1 MNSNLSIKPWGR
13 RAGRS
18 FRVRGAK
25 FSRCNRRRGNTH
37 QQHTSGD
44 LSDEDARRDLFFEQ
58 KPASRGADRAG
69 IKESSKAIR
78 GGELPRIGF
87 VSNKSTYEN
96 THPVRRDLCSGW
108 TLVLHDRGQGTG
120 GHDHDYPYGDGGRT
134 HSDQHEYDCDQ
145 AKRRRLLSRQFEF
158 VAKRGTPHASPFFVV
173 ASYYIE
179 GYRCYPSL
187 GRCFGFFDCLLTNDW
202 RDCL

>member
-1 MNSNLSIKPWGR
+1 MATRSMKHWHR
-13 RAGRS
+13 RTRLILASYRCEIFSTRS
-18 FRVRGAK
+18 AAPQRPSTAH
-25 FSRCNRRRGNTH
+25 NRR
-37 QQHTSGD
+37 SG
-44 LSDEDARRDLFFEQ
+44 A
-58 KPASRGADRAG
+58 ARAG
-69 IKESSKAIR
+69 IKKSSKAIR